1 MENNS
6 ITRTAVR
13 IDGVINTDATMADML
28 SWCERFIE
36 GEVELVPENRG
47 RHIVATF
54 QNRGSALRF
63 YRFYS
68 QPRD

>member
-1 MENNS
+1 MKTESQTTS
-6 ITRTAVR
+6 IR
-13 IDGVINTDATMADML
+13 ISGVINSDATMADML
-28 SWCERFIE
+28 AWCERFAG
-36 GEVELVPENRG
+36 GEVELRPENYG
-47 RHIVATF
+47 SHIVATF